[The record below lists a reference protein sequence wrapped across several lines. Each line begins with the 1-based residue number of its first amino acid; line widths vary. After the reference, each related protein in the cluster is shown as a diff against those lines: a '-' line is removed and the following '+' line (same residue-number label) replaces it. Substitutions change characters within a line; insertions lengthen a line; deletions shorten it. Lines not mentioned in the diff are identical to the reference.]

1 MRTLRVI
8 GLVFVLLLPVA
19 VFTQN
24 ADDAAKEKQRRRE
37 MVIDQ
42 IVTDLPNLTLGE
54 NRAMVSTRLG
64 NLLWQTDEKR
74 ARAMFQTAI
83 SELVEAQTQAESRQT
98 PNSNQNELATS
109 GNTRPQ
115 ILQVIANRDAEW
127 ALDLL
132 AITRPAAIVKALAA
146 APPKADKISNSNNFL
161 YLAQNERAMEQ
172 SFIRMAADQN
182 PEKALKLIK
191 DALAKDISNETLNLL
206 KKLHQ
211 KEPESAKAIGSRIAD
226 KLIGGDFT
234 QAGQPDHQ
242 KIQIAIGFISDTVA
256 ERGSGDKTFHF
267 EISQMRS
274 LADKVI
280 SFYLNQSGQVYLNYS
295 IITIAEKLS
304 PGSVET
310 LKKLSTA
317 MSGRNGFSFNPELQ
331 KLMNG
336 SVTAEQMLAAAGKFT
351 GFERNQIYQQAV
363 NKLAQ
368 EGNMARATA
377 VIKETYSED
386 AYDEAMRNLN
396 GQNAN
401 RLMNEGKF
409 ADAELILD
417 EMPEQGRLS
426 ALLNLANTAYNR
438 DQVENKTYAMAVMQK
453 ARLLL
458 SESPENNAEMSN
470 LNQYLNTLANID
482 PPEAFRVFE
491 RMIPKLNE
499 LADAAAILYPFQGNG
514 NVRRGEFVLS
524 QGYSFG
530 NFGADFS
537 VINVLARKD
546 FDQASKVVDQIS
558 RREMRIWIRLQLAD
572 VAGQ

>member
-24 ADDAAKEKQRRRE
+24 ADDVAKEKQRRRE

-42 IVTDLPNLTLGE
+42 IVTDLPNLILGE
-54 NRAMVSTRLG
+54 NRAIVSARLG

-74 ARAMFQTAI
+74 ARAMFQAAV
-83 SELVEAQTQAESRQT
+83 SELTDAQTQAESRQT
-98 PNSNQNELATS
+98 PNAGQNELAIGS
-109 GNTRPQ
+109 NTRPQ
-115 ILQVIANRDAEW
+115 ILQVIASRDAEW
-127 ALDLL
+127 ALELL
-132 AITRPAAIVKALAA
+132 ASTRPSAISKAMAT
-146 APPKADKISNSNNFL
+146 APPKGDKISNSNNFL
-161 YLAQNERAMEQ
+161 YLAQNEKAMEQ

-182 PEKALKLIK
+182 PERALKLIK

-211 KEPESAKAIGSRIAD
+211 KEPESAKSIGSRIAD
-226 KLIGGDFT
+226 KLIGGGFIL
-234 QAGQPDHQ
+234 AGQPDNQ
-242 KIQIAIGFISDTVA
+242 KLSIAINFINDAIA
-256 ERGSGDKTFHF
+256 ERGAGDKSFHF
-267 EISQMRS
+267 ELTQMRS

-280 SFYLNQSGQVYLNYS
+280 AFYLTQPNSGYLNYS

-304 PGSVET
+304 PGSVEP

-317 MSGRNGFSFNPELQ
+317 LSGRGGFGFNPEVQ

-336 SVTAEQMLAAAGKFT
+336 SATAEQLLIEAGKFT
-351 GFERNQIYQQAV
+351 GFERSHIYRQAV
-363 NKLAQ
+363 SKLAQ
-368 EGNMARATA
+368 EGNIARAMA
-377 VIKETYSED
+377 VIQENYSDD

-396 GQNAN
+396 GQHAH

-409 ADAELILD
+409 AEAERILD

-426 ALLNLANTAYNR
+426 ALLNLATTAYNR

-458 SESPENNAEMSN
+458 SESPENNTEMSN
-470 LNQYLNTLANID
+470 LNQYVNTLANID
-482 PPEAFRVFE
+482 PPEAFRVFD

-499 LADAAAILYPFQGNG
+499 LAEAAAILYPFQGNG

-524 QGYSFG
+524 HGYSFG
-530 NFGADFS
+530 HFGADFS
-537 VINVLARKD
+537 VIGVLARKD
-546 FDQASKVVDQIS
+546 FDQASRVVDQIS
-558 RREMRIWIRLQLAD
+558 RREMRIGVRLQLAD
-572 VAGQ
+572 IAGQ